1 MTGRSRGQGGRRIL
15 LLGLA
20 WGVAG
25 CARPQAPQG
34 GVLPEVPLRAIETRP
49 VHLSTVE
56 PFEEA
61 VVIRFAQVVSERLTQ
76 GALTDAVVVSPRTG
90 EVIVEGSDDQLE
102 VSMEGGFQGGLLYRI
117 TVLPRLQDRYQNSME
132 VPFDLLFSTGPAFE
146 PNLVAGIASDG
157 LTFEPVAEFRVDARV
172 AGREE
177 PMSAVAD
184 TAGIFSFPY
193 LPSDAY
199 TLIAY
204 EDSNRDGEPGF
215 NEIQDSV
222 QVTVSPGDTLVMADF
237 RLLEPD
243 TTGAVLGEAEAI
255 DSLAIRLA
263 FDDYLDPDAPLAGV
277 EATVTAAAGGTLG
290 VSELLHPAEWEAREP
305 EPEAPAPDSAAAR
318 DAEPEPDSLGAVDAV
333 AEPDSLGA
341 VDAVAEPD
349 PVPPADPA
357 VEPEEEGPP
366 LPSRELIIILEAPLV
381 PEETY
386 ELQVSGVTNMN
397 GLPGGGGVVELTA
410 PAAPP
415 PPDPADAPGGAD
427 PPADSTDVPAPDAPP
442 ADSTDTPG
450 PDAPSDP
457 DPVP

>member
-1 MTGRSRGQGGRRIL
+1 MTGRSPGLGGRRLL

-20 WGVAG
+20 WGVVG

-76 GALTDAVVVSPRTG
+76 GALTEAVVVSPRTG
-90 EVIVEGSDDQLE
+90 EVIVERSDDQLE

-117 TVLPRLQDRYQNSME
+117 TILPRLQDRYQNSME

-157 LTFEPVAEFRVDARV
+157 LTFEPVVEFRVDARV

-184 TAGIFSFPY
+184 TSGIFSFPY

-204 EDSNRDGEPGF
+204 DDSNRDGEPGI

-222 QVTVSPGDTLVMADF
+222 QVTVSPGDTLVVADL

-243 TTGAVLGEAEAI
+243 TTGAVLGEAEGI

-290 VSELLHPAEWEAREP
+290 VSELLHLAEWEAREP
-305 EPEAPAPDSAAAR
+305 EPEPEAPAPDSTAAQ
-318 DAEPEPDSLGAVDAV
+318 DAEAEPDSLAAADTV
-333 AEPDSLGA
+333 AEPDSI
-341 VDAVAEPD
+341 
-349 PVPPADPA
+349 PPADPA

-366 LPSRELIIILEAPLV
+366 LPSRELILLLQAPLV
-381 PEETY
+381 PEDVY
-386 ELQVSGVTNMN
+386 ELEVSGVTNVN

-410 PAAPP
+410 PAPPP

-427 PPADSTDVPAPDAPP
+427 PPADSTDVPGPDALP
-442 ADSTDTPG
+442 ADSTATPG
-450 PDAPSDP
+450 PDAPP
-457 DPVP
+457 DPNPVP